1 MKKILLVALSMACS
15 LNAFSYSGKVY
26 LDKNKNGIY
35 DSGERLLSGVVVSDG
50 KNVVKTNNK
59 GEFNLS
65 GHDRARFITVTT
77 PSGYKPGNVHYIKI
91 DDSVTSYDFAL
102 EKWDKVAR
110 DGSHSFIQISD
121 TEIRDENPIHK
132 IWANNVRD
140 YAQNE
145 DVGFIIHT
153 GDICYEGG
161 LKAHIKLM
169 NNQNMGVP
177 MYYCLG
183 NHDLVKGEYGEE
195 LFESLYGPVWYSFD
209 YGNIH
214 YIVTPMPGG
223 DHLPSYKEKHVY
235 EWLKNDLSLV
245 KEGQPIVVFNHDLLS
260 NNNNEFIVKK
270 NDQERIVLNKD
281 YNLKAWLYGH
291 WHNHYVMMQNGVKTI
306 STATLDKGGID
317 HSTSAFRVVNV
328 DSKGDLDTQL
338 RYTFIDN
345 NIEIASIGNGFAA
358 LNKKGEVVVNVN
370 TYLTQSPTKRVTYKV
385 YEDSKVIASNQ
396 QLKQQ
401 SDWAWSGSFSLP
413 ESAEEKEIF
422 VGAMAEFNNGEIA
435 KVKESFIYTP
445 QSSQIELKENWTN
458 LVGNSSHTATIST
471 DFKVPLQIN
480 WVNNIGANIYFS
492 SPIIFE
498 NVVYV
503 AALDE
508 ELRGEG
514 GVYAL
519 DALSG
524 ELVWKYTTRNSVKNT
539 IVVESGNVFAQDGE
553 GYLYAID
560 AKTGKLSWEKKLKS
574 PTLPVVIEGLAS
586 NNGVVYAGTG
596 KTLSAYEAK
605 SGNQIWNN
613 TKWSVNQG
621 ATSTISATNELL
633 ILGTQWGG
641 LYGHDVKTGEFKWC
655 LSKEGISDRG
665 SSPAM
670 HSDLAYFISR
680 NSLFVIN
687 AQTGDIVT
695 KKEFNYNLDATS
707 TPLVTEKLIVFGT
720 VDNGLLALDRESF
733 EEKWTITTLPSL
745 VYTAPYRSFPVNT
758 VETSPVQVGNLIVF
772 GASDGVLY
780 GVNVE
785 TGIVEWRHTVGAPV
799 FSSIA
804 ASGNTVIVSD
814 YSGNVY
820 AFTTNKE

>member
-1 MKKILLVALSMACS
+1 MKKTWLVALSMDCS
-15 LNAFSYSGKVY
+15 LNAFSYGGKVY
-26 LDKNKNGIY
+26 FDKNKNGLY
-35 DSGERLLSGVVVSDG
+35 DNGEQLLSGVVVSDG
-50 KNVVKTNNK
+50 KNVVKTNIK
-59 GEFNLS
+59 GEFKLP

-77 PSGYKPGNVHYIKI
+77 PSGYKPSNVHYIKI
-91 DDSVTSYDFAL
+91 DDHVTSYDFAL
-102 EKWDKVAR
+102 EKWDRVSKN
-110 DGSHSFIQISD
+110 GSHSFIHISD

-145 DVGFIIHT
+145 GVGFIMHT

-169 NNQNMGVP
+169 NSQNMGVP
-177 MYYCLG
+177 MYYGIG
-183 NHDLVKGEYGEE
+183 NHDLVKGKYGEE
-195 LFESLYGPVWYSFD
+195 LYESLYGPAWYSFD
-209 YGNIH
+209 YGNVH
-214 YIVTPMPGG
+214 YVMTPMPGG
-223 DHLPSYKEKHVY
+223 DYLPSYREHHVY
-235 EWLKNDLSLV
+235 EWLKNDLSHV
-245 KEGQPIVVFNHDLLS
+245 EEGQPIVVFNHDLLS
-260 NNNNEFIVKK
+260 KNNEFIVKK
-270 NDQERIVLNKD
+270 SDDERLVLNQE

-291 WHNHYVMMQNGVKTI
+291 WHNHYVMMQGGVKTI

-328 DSKGDLDTQL
+328 DGKGDLDTQL

-358 LNKKGEVVVNVN
+358 LDKAGNVVVNVN
-370 TYLTQSPTKRVTYKV
+370 AYLSQSPTKKVTYRV
-385 YEDSKVIASNQ
+385 YDDSKVISSNQ
-396 QLKQQ
+396 QLKQN
-401 SDWAWSGSFSLP
+401 SDWSWSGSFSLP
-413 ESAEEKEIF
+413 KSLENREVF
-422 VGAMAEFNNGEIA
+422 VEAIAEFNNGEIA
-435 KVKESFIYTP
+435 KVKESFTFKPPAGKI
-445 QSSQIELKENWTN
+445 QLEENWTN
-458 LVGNSSHTATIST
+458 LLGNSAHTATIKNE
-471 DFKVPLQIN
+471 FKAPLQIN

-492 SPIIFE
+492 SPIIAD

-524 ELVWKYTTRNSVKNT
+524 ELLWKYNTRNSVKNT

-553 GYLYAID
+553 GYLYAIH
-560 AKTGKLSWEKKLKS
+560 AKTGKLAWEKKLKS

-586 NNGVVYAGTG
+586 NNGIVYAGTG
-596 KTLSAYEAK
+596 KTLSAYDAK

-613 TKWSVNQG
+613 TEWAVNQG

-641 LYGHDVKTGEFKWC
+641 MYGHEVKTGKLKWSI
-655 LSKEGISDRG
+655 SKEGISDRG

-670 HSDLAYFISR
+670 YGDLAYFISR
-680 NSLFVIN
+680 NSLFILN
-687 AQTGDIVT
+687 AQTGDIIT

-720 VDNGLLALDRESF
+720 VDKGLLTLDRESL

-745 VYTAPYRSFPVNT
+745 VYTAPYRTFPVNT
-758 VETSPVQVGNLIVF
+758 IETSPVRVGDLIVF
-772 GASDGVLY
+772 GASDGILY
-780 GVNVE
+780 GVNIE
-785 TGIVEWRHTVGAPV
+785 TGILEWRHTLGAPV

-804 ASGNTVIVSD
+804 ASGNTIVVSD

-820 AFTTNKE
+820 AFTTDEK